1 MNAIN
6 GNPITG
12 IGTGIGADTAT
23 RTGTRTG
30 RASGNGD
37 GRVVITASR
46 IGTRR
51 GIDRKRHGLA
61 PRSRMLAGAAVLA
74 AAAFATV
81 ACGTPAAPQ
90 ASAWPASSM
99 TPGVM
104 TPGQP
109 GVQTTQP
116 QLAASAAAGQAA
128 PVAVNCGAGQQA
140 LIRPAVI
147 NGQAVSQVDCVAVA
161 GVPMPPAAA
170 AVAGYAY
177 APVASAPYAAPS
189 PYAVTPVQAVST
201 SGPVYAENARPA
213 TYRTART
220 NDDYVEY
227 RPARR
232 VKSGRSWKKSAVI
245 IGSSA
250 GVGAGVGAAAGGKKG
265 ALIGA
270 AIGGGGAAIWDQIT
284 RKGQ

>member
-12 IGTGIGADTAT
+12 IGTRNDT
-23 RTGTRTG
+23 RTGS
-30 RASGNGD
+30 ASGNGN

-51 GIDRKRHGLA
+51 GIGRERHGLA

-99 TPGVM
+99 TPGAM

-116 QLAASAAAGQAA
+116 QLAASAAGQAA

-170 AVAGYAY
+170 PVAGYAY

-201 SGPVYAENARPA
+201 NGPVYAENARPA

-227 RPARR
+227 RPAKR

>member
-6 GNPITG
+6 GTAITG
-12 IGTGIGADTAT
+12 IGNG
-23 RTGTRTG
+23 TGTRN
-30 RASGNGD
+30 SGNGTGT
-37 GRVVITASR
+37 GRGVITASR
-46 IGTRR
+46 IGTTRR
-51 GIDRKRHGLA
+51 DIVRDSHGLA

-109 GVQTTQP
+109 GVQVTQP
-116 QLAASAAAGQAA
+116 QLAAGAAGQTA

-147 NGQAVSQVDCVAVA
+147 NGQAVSQVDCVAA
-161 GVPMPPAAA
+161 PGAPMSAAP
-170 AVAGYAY
+170 VAGYAY
-177 APVASAPYAAPS
+177 APVAGAPYAAPP